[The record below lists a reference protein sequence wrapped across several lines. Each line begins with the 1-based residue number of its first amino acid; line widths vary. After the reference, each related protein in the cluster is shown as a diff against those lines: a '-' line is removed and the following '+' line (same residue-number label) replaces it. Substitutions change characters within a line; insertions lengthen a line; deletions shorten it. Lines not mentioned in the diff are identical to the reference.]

1 MSGAHVGGIDPRS
14 TGAHVAGATSGEPY
28 NAPSADLP
36 TPSEQQAATTSL
48 GDLFAEVSRD
58 VSTLMRQEV
67 ELAKAELTQSA
78 KRAGKGA
85 GMYGGAGVAGWF
97 TLLFLSVAL
106 WWALGALLDNLG
118 WSAVIVA
125 IIWGIVA
132 AVLFSMGKRE
142 FDRVQGAPRTVDS
155 LKKIPET
162 LKRNEE
168 NR

>member
-14 TGAHVAGATSGEPY
+14 TGAHVAGATSGAAY
-28 NAPSADLP
+28 NAPSPDLP

-48 GDLFAEVSRD
+48 GDLVAEVSRD

-67 ELAKAELTQSA
+67 ELAKAEATQTA

-106 WWALGALLDNLG
+106 WWGLGALIDNLG

-125 IIWGIVA
+125 VIWGIVA
-132 AVLFSMGKRE
+132 AVLYSMGKKE
-142 FDRVQGAPRTVDS
+142 FDRVQGLPRTVDS
-155 LKKIPET
+155 LKQIPDT